1 VTATE
6 GFVTLRD
13 AVHAIV
19 SGTEHDEDRF
29 SRVAEAALP
38 YLRQYTALRTRRLPG
53 LDVEDVVQDA
63 LVRAWRRWDVVE
75 PWALSGWLY
84 RITANVILDHQ
95 RHRAMRVRRGEVSWA
110 ALRIDDEQSDD
121 RVAWAPIDPQDV
133 EAEAIA
139 NIAWEACRARLLP
152 DHAWLAEWAVLGASY
167 EQVARRH
174 GTTVQAVKAKLY
186 RSRVALRRDL
196 GAWA

>member
-1 VTATE
+1 MTAAE

-19 SGTEHDEDRF
+19 SGTEHDEERF

-38 YLRQYTALRTRRLPG
+38 YLRQYAALRTRRLPG

-174 GTTVQAVKAKLY
+174 GTTVQAVKSKLF
-186 RSRVALRRDL
+186 RSRTKLRVDM

>member
-1 VTATE
+1 MTAAE

-19 SGTEHDEDRF
+19 SGTAHDEDRF

-63 LVRAWRRWDVVE
+63 LVRAWRRLDVVE

-174 GTTVQAVKAKLY
+174 GTTVQAVKSKLF
-186 RSRVALRRDL
+186 RSRTKLRVDM

>member
-1 VTATE
+1 M
-6 GFVTLRD
+6 RD

-38 YLRQYTALRTRRLPG
+38 YLRQYAALRTRRLPG

-152 DHAWLAEWAVLGASY
+152 DHAWLAEWALHGASY